1 VEEEK
6 SVVTGKKAA
15 SFWRR
20 FIDKFKAVVIAGLV
34 VTVPIGITI
43 WIFIWLFSEIDK
55 LLRPYVTKI
64 FGHEIVGVGFAVIV
78 ALVLIIGLIA
88 TNVIGKRIVHWSEN
102 MLSKVPITRTIY
114 VALKQIA
121 QSVSDP
127 QQNRF
132 RQVVLIEFP
141 AKGMKTVAFITNEET
156 DKNGKKFF
164 NVFIPTAL
172 NPTGGFIEI
181 VREEDIIRTDL
192 SIEEG
197 LKLAVSAGSMSPDG
211 LKDCMGKANLH
222 ETSQEQKQ
230 TLK

>member
-1 VEEEK
+1 MEEEK
-6 SVVTGKKAA
+6 IIVTEKKTE

-20 FIDKFKAVVIAGLV
+20 FIKKLRAVVIAGLV

-43 WIFIWLFSEIDK
+43 WIFIWLFTEIDK

-88 TNVIGKRIVHWSEN
+88 TNVIGKRIVRWGEK
-102 MLSKVPITRTIY
+102 MLSKVPVTRSIY

-141 AKGMKTVAFITNEET
+141 AKGMKTIAFITNEEK
-156 DKNGKKFF
+156 DKSGKKFF

-181 VREEDIIRTDL
+181 VREEDITMTNL
-192 SIEEG
+192 SVEEG
-197 LKLAVSAGSMSPDG
+197 LKLAVSAGSMSPKGLRDSMAAAD
-211 LKDCMGKANLH
+211 LKDA
-222 ETSQEQKQ
+222 SREQNK
-230 TLK
+230 